1 MYNKDTQIVETVSGH
16 WLRFPNHFKKSTC
29 LVELSNQISLNID
42 MKSGNVH
49 IHKKDDNQVYQHI
62 GDLFISANS
71 NNQIHCD
78 VMQAHG
84 SENMDFLFNALVPS
98 SNAEGSNVLVEKEE
112 SA

>member
-1 MYNKDTQIVETVSGH
+1 MYNKDTQIVETVSGQ

-49 IHKKDDNQVYQHI
+49 VHKKDQNQVYQHI
-62 GDLFISANS
+62 GDVFISAS
-71 NNQIHCD
+71 SSNQIQCNI
-78 VMQAHG
+78 MQSH
-84 SENMDFLFNALVPS
+84 SLERSDSLFSGFQQGGGEAAKAL
-98 SNAEGSNVLVEKEE
+98 EKEE

>member
-1 MYNKDTQIVETVSGH
+1 MYRKDTQIVETVSGH

-49 IHKKDDNQVYQHI
+49 IHKKDENQVYQHI
-62 GDLFISANS
+62 GDLFISANG
-71 NNQIHCD
+71 NNQIHCN
-78 VMQAHG
+78 VMQAHNND
-84 SENMDFLFNALVPS
+84 NMDYLFNALVPS
-98 SNAEGSNVLVEKEE
+98 SNAENTPVLVEKEE